1 MSLKIPVQVA
11 EVTGT
16 TTYSGSWRLF
26 WINIHATVAAIVTLS
41 DGVTELMSIGVPA
54 DTSVY
59 TRFTPSITV
68 ITSLVVTKSSG
79 TVKITTA
86 RAPS

>member
-1 MSLKIPVQVA
+1 MSLKTPVQIA
-11 EVTGT
+11 EITGT
-16 TTYSGSWRLF
+16 TTYTGSWRLF
-26 WINIHATVAAIVTLS
+26 WINIHATAAAVITLS
-41 DGVTELMSIGVPA
+41 DGATELMSIGVPT